1 MKTPIFGPFYV
12 SLSSNLAA
20 DRLVNLYPEIVETR
34 QGKAVGALYST
45 PGLTLK
51 LTVGGG
57 PIQGFHLFKDLLYV
71 VSGNVLYSVSG
82 AWAVT
87 EIGAVGGGG
96 PVSIIDN
103 GSQMAVFN
111 GAVGYLWNGTVLNSI
126 TLPFTGAAGSIFAT
140 QQDGFGLINQ
150 PGTSLWFQ
158 SDSLDLGTW
167 SALNFGDASG
177 DPDLL
182 IRPVMIRREIWL
194 IKQFETEIWYNAGTA
209 GFSFARVDGLYIE
222 HGINAPQSLVI
233 DGEDLFWL
241 SQSRSGQN
249 VVVMSRGNE
258 VVRISTH
265 GVEAAINA
273 YSATSDAVGFSYQ
286 QNGHEFYVLNFPSGD
301 ATWVYDKTASQLAG
315 VPMWHERGYFQNGQ
329 LTRARPNCQ
338 ALFNGLNIVG
348 DYSNGNLYAYDLAAY
363 TDNGA
368 AIKRLR
374 AWRALKEPSYQPVRF
389 SQLNIDME
397 TGITVAPDANPQMV
411 LRWSDDGAHTWS
423 TERYASAG
431 KAGQTAARVQ
441 FNRLGSTR
449 RNSGLDRVFEISTTD
464 PFRVAIINADLT

>member
-1 MKTPIFGPFYV
+1 MKTPIFGPSYV
-12 SLSSNLAA
+12 SLSTNLAA
-20 DRLVNLYPEIVETR
+20 DRLLNLYPEIVETR
-34 QGKAVGALYST
+34 QGKAIGALYST
-45 PGLTLK
+45 PGLALK
-51 LTVGGG
+51 VTVGNG
-57 PIQGFHLFKDLLYV
+57 PIYGFHLFKGVLYV
-71 VSGNVLYSVSG
+71 VSGGTLYSVSG
-82 AWAVT
+82 GWSVT
-87 EIGAVGGGG
+87 EIGAVPGSGI
-96 PVSIIDN
+96 VSIIDN

-111 GAVGYLWNGTVLNSI
+111 GAVGYLWNGTTLSSI
-126 TLPFTGAAGSIFAT
+126 TLPFTGASGTIFAA

-158 SDSLDLGTW
+158 SDLLDLATW
-167 SALNFGDASG
+167 NALNFGDASG
-177 DPDLL
+177 DPDNVV
-182 IRPVMIRREIWL
+182 RPVMIRREIWL
-194 IKQFETEIWYNAGTA
+194 TKEFETEIWYNAGTS
-209 GFSFARVDGLYIE
+209 GFAFARVDGLYIE
-222 HGINAPQSLVI
+222 HGITAPQSLVI

-249 VVVMSRGNE
+249 VVVMSVGNE
-258 VVRISTH
+258 IRRISTH
-265 GVEAAINA
+265 GVEAAISA
-273 YSATSDAVGFSYQ
+273 YASTTDAIGFSYQ
-286 QNGHEFYVLNFPSGD
+286 QNGHEFYVLNFPTGQ

-315 VPMWHERGYFQNGQ
+315 TPMWHERAFFTNGQ
-329 LTRARPNCQ
+329 LQRALPNCH

-348 DYSNGNLYAYDLAAY
+348 DYRNGNLYAFDLGTY

-397 TGITVAPDANPQMV
+397 TGITVAPDVDPQMV

-423 TERYASAG
+423 TERYVSAG
-431 KAGQTAARVQ
+431 KVGQTAARVQ

-449 RNSGLDRVFEISTTD
+449 RNSGLDRIFELSTTD